1 MVHRI
6 FLDLD
11 GSLLDV
17 APRYHRLYCDLVS
30 RLGCRPLD
38 LADYWTAKRERVP
51 EPEIMT
57 RTGLSPEAAAWA
69 AAARSS
75 RIEERRYLRLD
86 RLWPWTLPVLA
97 DLARRAPLVLVTLR
111 RHPDRLRW
119 QLDRLGLS
127 PRFERVLASRSNGKP
142 DAKAGLILR
151 EGFADLEGSVL
162 VGDTEV
168 DVASGRA
175 LGLRTAALT
184 AGGLRTA
191 ARLAA
196 WSPDALL
203 EDLRQVPGWLDSL
216 S

>member
-1 MVHRI
+1 MI

-17 APRYHRLYCDLVS
+17 APRYHRLHSDFVS
-30 RLGCRPLD
+30 RLGGRPLEP
-38 LADYWTAKRERVP
+38 AEYWEAKREGTR
-51 EPEIMT
+51 EPALLA
-57 RTGLSPEAAAWA
+57 RTGLSPEAAARA
-69 AAARSS
+69 DAARL
-75 RIEERRYLRLD
+75 RWIEGRRYLRLD
-86 RLWPWTLPVLA
+86 RPWSWTLPVLQ
-97 DLARRAPLVLVTLR
+97 DLVRRAPLVLVTLR
-111 RHPDRLRW
+111 RRPDRLRR
-119 QLDRLGLS
+119 QLGILGLL
-127 PRFERVLASRSNGKP
+127 PFFERVVAAPGDGTP
-142 DAKAGLILR
+142 EAKARLVR
-151 EGFADLEGSVL
+151 EAGFTDLSGSVF

-175 LGLRTAALT
+175 LGLRTAALS

-203 EDLRQVPGWLDSL
+203 EDLRQVPAWLDSL